1 MKYKHFFKPKKIGS
15 TTIPNRVCFLGHRT
29 NFGHKGILDDRHIA
43 YYRRRAAG
51 GCGLIILGELSIH
64 PNDRPWASMVETY
77 HPDAIQRFKE
87 LTSALHGYD
96 TQVFAQL
103 NHYGFQNHGA
113 ISRRETWGPS
123 AVSDIVFGEVCKP
136 MESEDIAELID
147 AFSKAALIVRE
158 SGFDGIEIDMGP
170 ESILRQFLSCVSNH
184 RQDEYGGSLENRMRL
199 PLEVISSIV
208 KAVGND
214 FTVGVRLCIDERFWG
229 GITPD
234 ESLETARQFENTGQV
249 DFFQAAMGCH
259 YNLYSVMA
267 SMHTPMGHTLE
278 LAEKLKQSVNLP
290 VIAGYQIGFPDM
302 GETILAEKKADV
314 LGFVRALISD
324 PDMVLKAQKGDIND
338 IRPCIKDNQ
347 GCIGRINQSKTL
359 GCILNPGVGYEGLF
373 EDSHLVKT
381 KNIKKVMVVG
391 AGPAGME
398 AARAASEKGHDV
410 TVYESRKKIGGQVN
424 LAGKG
429 AGRENMYKIVSFLGH
444 MLKKYNIP
452 VNTGVLVDK
461 DLILSENPDAVII
474 ASGSR
479 PNENPFSGIYKP
491 PFVLN
496 VSQVLE
502 NKYPVGEKI
511 LFVCETNGHRSAAT
525 AEFLADQGK
534 QVDMVTEDLFIG
546 IELAPIGDL
555 YLSRQ
560 RLLQKKVTFTTNVGV
575 DEIKEKQVYAHN
587 IYTGEPLV
595 YKGYDT
601 IVIDVPHIPN
611 DTLYHQLKSYVKELY
626 IIGDCVAPRS
636 VEMAIFEGRKIG
648 ENL

>member
-1 MKYKHFFKPKKIGS
+1 MTYKHIIEPLKIGS
-15 TTIPNRVCFLGHRT
+15 TIMSNRACFLAHRT
-29 NFGHKGILDDRHIA
+29 NFGRKGRLDDRHID
-43 YYRRRAAG
+43 YYRRRAQG

-64 PNDRPWASMVETY
+64 PNDRPWASMIETY
-77 HPDAIQRFKE
+77 HPDAIQKFKE
-87 LTSALHGYD
+87 LTRTLHELD
-96 TQVFAQL
+96 TPVFAQL

-123 AVSDIVFGEVCKP
+123 AVSDVVFGEVCKP
-136 MESEDIAELID
+136 MESEDIAELLD
-147 AFSKAALIVRE
+147 AYSQAALIVKE
-158 SGFDGIEIDMGP
+158 SGFDGIELDMGP
-170 ESILRQFLSCVSNH
+170 ESILRQFLSLVSNH

-199 PLEVISSIV
+199 PLDVINAIGG
-208 KAVGND
+208 AVGND
-214 FTVGVRLCIDERFWG
+214 FTVGVRLCIDEHFWG
-229 GITPD
+229 GITPE

-259 YNLYSVMA
+259 YNLYAVMA
-267 SMHTPMGHTLE
+267 SMHTPMGHTLG
-278 LAEKLKQSVNLP
+278 LAEQLKQSVKLP
-290 VIAGYQIGFPDM
+290 VIAGYQIEFPDM
-302 GETILAEKKADV
+302 GETILAEKKADA

-324 PDMVLKAQKGDIND
+324 PDMMLKAQKGAIND

-347 GCIGRINQSKTL
+347 GCVGRINQSKTL
-359 GCILNPGVGYEGLF
+359 GCILNPEVGYEGVTK
-373 EDSHLVKT
+373 DSTLLET
-381 KNIKKVMVVG
+381 ENIKKVMVVG

-398 AARAASEKGHDV
+398 AARVASEKGHDV
-410 TVYESRKKIGGQVN
+410 TVYESKKTVGGQVK
-424 LAGKG
+424 LASKG
-429 AGRENMYKIVSFLGH
+429 AGRENMHKIVSFLGN
-444 MLKKYNIP
+444 MLDKYSIP
-452 VNTGVLVDK
+452 VNTGVMVDK
-461 DLILSENPDAVII
+461 ELIKAKNPDAVIV
-474 ASGSR
+474 ATGSR
-479 PNENPFSGIYKP
+479 PNAKPYPGIYEP

-496 VSQVLE
+496 VSQVLA

-511 LFVCETNGHRSAAT
+511 LFICGTNGHRSAAT
-525 AEFLADQGK
+525 VEFLADQGK

-560 RLLQKKVTFTTNVGV
+560 RLLQKKVTFSTNVRV
-575 DEIKEKQVYAHN
+575 DEIKDKQVHAHN

-595 YKGYDT
+595 YKGFDT

-611 DTLYHQLKSYVKELY
+611 DTLYHQLKGDVKELY

>member
-1 MKYKHFFKPKKIGS
+1 MKYKHLFKPKKIGS
-15 TTIPNRVCFLGHRT
+15 TTMANRVCFLAHRT
-29 NFGHKGILDDRHIA
+29 NFGRKGRLDDRHIA
-43 YYRRRAAG
+43 YYRRRAVG

-77 HPDAIQRFKE
+77 HPYAIQRFKE
-87 LTSALHGYD
+87 LTGTLHGLD
-96 TQVFAQL
+96 TPIFAQL

-136 MESEDIAELID
+136 MEPEDIAELIE

-170 ESILRQFLSCVSNH
+170 ESILRQFLSSMSNH

-199 PLEVISSIV
+199 PLEVISSIG

-214 FTVGVRLCIDERFWG
+214 FTVGIRLCIDERFWG
-229 GITPD
+229 GITPE
-234 ESLETARQFENTGQV
+234 ESLEIAKQFENTGQV
-249 DFFQAAMGCH
+249 DFFQAAMGCY

-278 LAEKLKQSVNLP
+278 LAEQLKQRVNLP

-302 GETILAEKKADV
+302 GENLLAEKKADI

-324 PDMVLKAQKGDIND
+324 PDMVQKVQKGALND

-347 GCIGRINQSKTL
+347 GCDGRINQSKIM
-359 GCILNPGVGYEGLF
+359 GCILNPEVGYEGLS
-373 EDSHLVKT
+373 EGSHSVKT

-398 AARAASEKGHDV
+398 AARVASAKGHDV
-410 TVYESRKKIGGQVN
+410 TVYESQETVGGQVK

-429 AGRENMYKIVSFLGH
+429 TGRDNMHKIVNFLGD

-452 VNTGVLVDK
+452 VNTGVIVDK
-461 DLILSENPDAVII
+461 ELILYRNPDAVIV
-474 ASGSR
+474 ATGSR
-479 PNENPFSGIYKP
+479 PNENPYPGTYEP

-502 NKYPVGEKI
+502 NKYPVGEKV
-511 LFVCETNGHRSAAT
+511 LFNCETNDHRSAAT
-525 AEFLADQGK
+525 TEFLADQGK

-560 RLLQKKVTFTTNVGV
+560 RLLQKKVTFITNVGV

-611 DTLYHQLKSYVKELY
+611 DALYHQLKGYVKELY

-648 ENL
+648 EKL